1 MENSKVNMVS
11 VVKFAGAYVACIIG
25 SGFATG
31 QEIMQFFT
39 SSGLMGIGASI
50 IAMVIFSWFGGCIME
65 HGRELQLKNPGMILR
80 YYCGAKLGV
89 VVEWMIQ
96 LVLFCVFVVM
106 ISGAGATLSEY
117 YGMNPMVGRVLM
129 ALLALGTVL
138 LGLSKLMDILG
149 VLGPIIIIFS
159 VGIGLIS
166 IFNNL
171 DGLKNAEAALQNLEV
186 AKATKSWWIS
196 GILYP
201 AYNVFG
207 TTIFLAG
214 MGASAGNKKE
224 ALLGGTLGGILLGA
238 AILAM
243 NTGLLASITNVADKQ
258 VPSLVLAT
266 NISPALGVIFSII
279 LVFGIYT
286 TATPFLWSV
295 CSKLAV
301 EEKTKKFAITAVVIT
316 IVAFFLGLLPFGVL
330 VGIIYP
336 FTGYLGL
343 MMFLFIFYRTFVNKG
358 NMEQLGR
365 ELNK

>member
-1 MENSKVNMVS
+1 MESSKLNMVS
-11 VVKFAGAYVACIIG
+11 VIKFAGAYVACIIG

-39 SSGLMGIGASI
+39 SSGLLSIGASI
-50 IAMVIFSWFGGCIME
+50 IAMVIFAWFGGCIME
-65 HGRELQLKNPGMILR
+65 HGRELQLKTPGMILR
-80 YYCGAKLGV
+80 YYCGDKLGL

-96 LVLFCVFVVM
+96 FVLFCVFVVM

-117 YGMNPMVGRVLM
+117 YGLNPMVGRVMM

-166 IFNNL
+166 IFGNIE
-171 DGLKNAEAALQNLEV
+171 GLKAADTALQSLDV
-186 AKATKSWWIS
+186 PKATSQWWIS

-214 MGASAGNKKE
+214 MGASAANKKE
-224 ALLGGTLGGILLGA
+224 AWLGGTLGGILLGA
-238 AILAM
+238 AILCM
-243 NTGLLASITNVADKQ
+243 NMGLLANITEVASKE
-258 VPSLVLAT
+258 VPSLALAT
-266 NISPALGVIFSII
+266 NIAQPLGIIFSVI
-279 LVFGIYT
+279 LVCGIYT

-295 CSKLAV
+295 CSKLAD
-301 EEKTKKFAITAVVIT
+301 EKTKKFAMLAVVVT

-343 MMFLFIFYRTFVNKG
+343 IMFLFIFYRAFINRG
-358 NMEQLGR
+358 NMQQIGK
-365 ELNK
+365 ELNKE